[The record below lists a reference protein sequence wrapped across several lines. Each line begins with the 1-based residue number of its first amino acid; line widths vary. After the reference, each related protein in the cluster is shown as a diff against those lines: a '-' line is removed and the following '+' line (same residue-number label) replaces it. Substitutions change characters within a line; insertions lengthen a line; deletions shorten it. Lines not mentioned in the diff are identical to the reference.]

1 MDKNPADEIA
11 ITAMMK
17 RFAEQRLPR
26 AMQLKK
32 KVSEGGTLNDTEM
45 MFLET
50 VFNDAKYVLP
60 FSDKY
65 PEYQELVTKAID
77 IYTEITQ
84 QALNNQKN
92 QQKGE

>member
-11 ITAMMK
+11 IMAMMK
-17 RFAEQRLPR
+17 RFAEHRLPR

-32 KVSEGGTLNDTEM
+32 KVSEGGTLNESEM

-65 PEYQELVTKAID
+65 PEYQELVSKAID

-84 QALNNQKN
+84 QALNNEK
-92 QQKGE
+92 K

>member
-26 AMQLKK
+26 AMELKK
-32 KVSEGGTLNDTEM
+32 KVSEGGTLNDSEM

-50 VFNDAKYVLP
+50 VFSDAKYVLP

-65 PEYQELVTKAID
+65 PEYRELVTKAID
-77 IYTEITQ
+77 IYSEITQ
-84 QALNNQKN
+84 QALDNEK
-92 QQKGE
+92 KSL